1 MKKKIL
7 AIVLCIAMLAI
18 MIAGG
23 TMAYFT
29 DTKTQTNT
37 FTAGKVKITL
47 DEAELETDN
56 DGNMLIGEDGNPA
69 YTGERTDAAQS
80 FKLFPA
86 MEVTKDPTITLVA
99 GSEDAYLAAV
109 VTVTIPNADLE
120 LMKKDP
126 MNLVHPGWKD
136 MLMVGAILDGGVV
149 ATDVELNENHKLHGY
164 QEMSVYSNATYSVYQ
179 DPYGGQKVWN
189 IYMFFEGA
197 KSAPA
202 DAQTPTT
209 VTLFDTIKV
218 PDLWNNDEMA
228 VVNGMT
234 IDVAAYAVQANGF
247 DNCYDAMIAAFEDV
261 FPKKPATP

>member
-1 MKKKIL
+1 
-7 AIVLCIAMLAI
+7 
-18 MIAGG
+18 
-23 TMAYFT
+23 
-29 DTKTQTNT
+29 
-37 FTAGKVKITL
+37 
-47 DEAELETDN
+47 
-56 DGNMLIGEDGNPA
+56 MLIGEDGNPA
-69 YTGERTDAAQS
+69 YTDERTDAAQS

-109 VTVTIPNADLE
+109 VTVTIPDFDDEAKTLMRARGLIHQDDHAMLLVNAL
-120 LMKKDP
+120 LS
-126 MNLVHPGWKD
+126 
-136 MLMVGAILDGGVV
+136 GGVV
-149 ATDVELNENHKLHGY
+149 DETIALNDEHALHGHKG
-164 QEMSVYSNATYSVYQ
+164 MAVYTGNSYSVFQ
-179 DPYGGQKVWN
+179 IPDAANGKWT

-209 VTLFDTIKV
+209 VTLFKTIKV